1 MEHSNTKVFFLPFLT
16 AAILWLAGGF
26 WLGKELGMMCVVIGI
41 ALVGWACGVF
51 MNTPPR
57 D

>member
-1 MEHSNTKVFFLPFLT
+1 MEHSNTKIFFLPFLT
-16 AAILWLAGGF
+16 AAILWLVGGF

-51 MNTPPR
+51 MNTPAR